1 MSTTRKCNT
10 NILKTNPWYRAST
23 DYCPH
28 LLERNRVLEK
38 SLSCYYLFFPGV
50 DCARGWLS
58 RGSSS
63 CYYIS
68 SGNKNDSVT
77 WFEAKDRCNDLVAS
91 VNLIAYR
98 LAVNSKDEQVTH
110 TLLHVNLV
118 DLRLKR
124 SRQLSLFL

>member
-1 MSTTRKCNT
+1 MSSTRKCYNHISK
-10 NILKTNPWYRAST
+10 NNPWYCVST

-38 SLSCYYLFFPGV
+38 SLSCYYLSFPGV

-98 LAVNSKDEQVTH
+98 LAVNSKDEQVTFI
-110 TLLHVNLV
+110 LLHFNLV
-118 DLRLKR
+118 DLRLFR
-124 SRQLSLFL
+124 